1 MGSILTKYSWV
12 DDPDDV
18 IKLVNLIDEDVFYAV
33 DTEFERTRTFYLNPA
48 LLQLMVSDHAY
59 LVDLT
64 QSEQNDRLFN
74 QLNSIIIHSGS
85 EDIELWLQFSDYL
98 PKHIFDTQVA
108 ASLCGFNL
116 HTSYQALVKALLGTD
131 VDKSESR
138 SDWLHRPLSDRQIN
152 YAIQDIVH
160 LSVMKE
166 ILEKQLKEKAMS
178 ALFEHL
184 MMELKQKVSHD
195 IHMEKI
201 FLKMLQSDR
210 MSLTNQKRL
219 WQLLI
224 WRDKM
229 AKKRNKPRN
238 WILNPQQ
245 MSFIVKSVHEPSDF
259 SGGKFHA
266 KFIEYNA
273 RDIINDLADS
283 ESLQDD
289 MLPTIVKLTQS
300 QGTNFQN
307 MRAELQQLCEAVQM
321 PPSLIAN
328 KDQLKRLA
336 FEGKSLDDLDA
347 WRLIPAV

>member
-1 MGSILTKYSWV
+1 MGTILTKYSWV

-18 IKLVNLIDEDVFYAV
+18 IKLAKLIDKGVFYAV

-48 LLQLMVSDHAY
+48 LLQLMVCDHAY
-59 LVDLT
+59 LIDLT
-64 QSEQNDRLFN
+64 QPDQNDGLFN
-74 QLNSIIIHSGS
+74 RLNSIIIHSGS
-85 EDIELWLQFSDYL
+85 EDIELWLQFSDHL

-108 ASLCGFNL
+108 ASLCGFNS
-116 HTSYQALVKALLGTD
+116 HTSYQALVKALLGIE

-138 SDWLHRPLSDRQIN
+138 SDWLHRPLSDKQIN

-160 LSVMKE
+160 LPAMKE
-166 ILEKQLKEKAMS
+166 ILEKQLKEKSMS
-178 ALFEHL
+178 ALFEYL
-184 MMELKQKVSHD
+184 MMEFKQKVSQD
-195 IHMEKI
+195 AHMEKT

-210 MSLTNQKRL
+210 LSLTNQKRL
-219 WQLLI
+219 WKLLI

-245 MSFIVKSVHEPSDF
+245 MSFIIKGVHEPGDF

-266 KFIEYNA
+266 KFIEYNG
-273 RDIINDLADS
+273 RDIINKLSDS

-289 MLPTIVKLTQS
+289 VLPTIIKLTQS

-307 MRAELQQLCEAVQM
+307 MRVKLQQRCEAVEM
-321 PPSLIAN
+321 SPSLIAN
-328 KDQLKRLA
+328 KDQLRGLA
-336 FEGKSLDDLDA
+336 FEDKSLDDLAA
-347 WRLIPAV
+347 WRLIPTV